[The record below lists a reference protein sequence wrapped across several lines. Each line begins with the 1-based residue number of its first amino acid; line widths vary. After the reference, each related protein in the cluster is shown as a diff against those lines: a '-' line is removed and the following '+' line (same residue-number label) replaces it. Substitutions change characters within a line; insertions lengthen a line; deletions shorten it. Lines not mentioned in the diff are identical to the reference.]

1 MWKGKSVRLRALERE
16 DLSDT
21 RRWANAPEVMQFEGI
36 GFPVSMEQE
45 QRWFDS
51 LANNPNRKVFIIETL
66 ADKPPVPVGILYLDI
81 DWRHRS
87 GNVSLTVDPGHQ
99 RKGYGTD
106 AIRTAVADSFGVL
119 GLERLS
125 ATIFAFNVASLR
137 AFSKA
142 GFTEEGRKRKS
153 YLWRGELQDQVL
165 MSVLRAEYLDKK

>member
-1 MWKGKSVRLRALERE
+1 ME
-16 DLSDT
+16 
-21 RRWANAPEVMQFEGI
+21 FEGI

-45 QRWFDS
+45 QRWFEG
-51 LANNPNRKVFIIETL
+51 LVNNPNRKVFIIEAL
-66 ADKPPVPVGILYLDI
+66 SGKPALSVGILYLDI

-87 GNVSLTVDPGHQ
+87 GNVSLTIDPNHQ
-99 RKGYGTD
+99 RKGYGSD
-106 AIRTAVADSFGVL
+106 AIRTAVAASFDVL
-119 GLERLS
+119 GLERIS

-165 MSVLRAEYLDKK
+165 MSVLRAEHLYRK

>member
-1 MWKGKSVRLRALERE
+1 MWTGKKVKLRVLERE

-21 RRWANAPEVMQFEGI
+21 RRWANALEVMEFEGI

-45 QRWFDS
+45 KKWFEG

-66 ADKPPVPVGILYLDI
+66 SDKPALSVGILYLDI

-87 GNVSLTVDPGHQ
+87 GNVSLTVDPDHQ
-99 RKGYGTD
+99 KKGYGSD
-106 AIRTAVADSFGVL
+106 AIKTAVSASFDVL

-137 AFSKA
+137 TFSKA

-165 MSVLRAEYLDKK
+165 MSVLCAEYPDRK